1 MVHVHLDNRIWENG
15 RQPWMCRRLSK
26 HLTER
31 HGTRN
36 RNEYGTEYKDLDVLT
51 LIMTKVFDL
60 HLAVPKV
67 NSTSYLRN

>member
-1 MVHVHLDNRIWENG
+1 
-15 RQPWMCRRLSK
+15 MCRRLSK